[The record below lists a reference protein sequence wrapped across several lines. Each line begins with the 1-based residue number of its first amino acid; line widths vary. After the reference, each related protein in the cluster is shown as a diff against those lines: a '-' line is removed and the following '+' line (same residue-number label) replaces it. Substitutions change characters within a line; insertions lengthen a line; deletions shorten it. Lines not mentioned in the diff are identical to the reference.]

1 MQKVISSLKKCLKN
15 LLPGHASPKKFTE
28 KKEIYIICKSNAI
41 KQDHMQVFPDVNCQW
56 YS

>member
-1 MQKVISSLKKCLKN
+1 